1 MNGDIARTEDFPG
14 RSFGGS
20 GCELGSTFDQGLVCE
35 ISVGDDDHRSN
46 SHLKCENWAVD
57 VSHLI
62 DIFEKLFTGAREL

>member
-1 MNGDIARTEDFPG
+1 VISLELKIFRVGVSAG
-14 RSFGGS
+14 RVANWA
-20 GCELGSTFDQGLVCE
+20 LFDQGLVCE

-62 DIFEKLFTGAREL
+62 DVFEKLFTGAREL